1 MGYLNVGKMG
11 LEGFTKY
18 GKLLGEGKQ
27 NGMKVL
33 KKNFQVKEC

>member
-27 NGMKVL
+27 NGMKVFE
-33 KKNFQVKEC
+33 KNFPGK